1 MLQRVRI
8 QGFKSLADVEVNL
21 QQLVVLCGP
30 NASGK
35 SNFLDALQLLSRI
48 ATGRTLKEAFEPPYR
63 GSALESFQIGDEGL
77 EGLVRKDRL
86 MFSIKADLEISD
98 SVADEVDRQIAE
110 MRHRSD
116 NPSEGQADKPPSRVR
131 ERLLRYTIEVEMH
144 PRTGV
149 VRVADES
156 LVALNRNGT
165 PSKSRRPFFERVG
178 QRLHLRREGQAHPTY
193 HDRYLDH
200 SLLSLSLY
208 PPHYPHVAAVQRELS
223 LWMFFYFEPRERM
236 RAANPVKEVK
246 HIGLMGEDLA
256 AFLNSLKCASPKQF
270 DSVERALKMLVPN
283 IDGIEVEVTGLGEVE
298 LRLKERGV
306 AIPASVVSEG
316 TLRLLG
322 LLSLIGVGEQP
333 CLIGFEEPENGVH
346 PRRMELIAEFLHSRA
361 RSGKT
366 QYIVTTHSPRLADQ
380 LDDGNLYFVKR
391 NGQQTRIDPFRTWG
405 PLGRRED
412 VESGFAGQGSDLPVS
427 ERMLRGDFGGLYT

>member
-1 MLQRVRI
+1 MLERVRI
-8 QGFKSLADVEVNL
+8 QGFKSLVDVAVNL
-21 QQLVVLCGP
+21 KPLVVLCGP

-48 ATGRTLKEAFEPPYR
+48 AAGRTLKEAFESPYR
-63 GSALESFQIGDEGL
+63 GSTLESFQIGVDGL
-77 EGLVRKDRL
+77 EGLVRQDRL
-86 MFSIKADLEISD
+86 TFSMEADLRISD
-98 SVADEVDRQIAE
+98 SVADEVDRLIAE

-116 NPSEGQADKPPSRVR
+116 DPAEEQVEPPRSRVR

-165 PSKSRRPFFERVG
+165 PSKSRRPFFERVD

-200 SLLSLSLY
+200 SLLSLPLY
-208 PPHYPHVAAVQRELS
+208 TPHYPHVAAVQRELS
-223 LWMFFYFEPRERM
+223 RWMFFYFEPRERM
-236 RAANPVKEVK
+236 RAPNAVKEVT

-256 AFLNSLKCASPKQF
+256 AFLNSLKSFNPRQF
-270 DSVERALKMLVPN
+270 KAVEAALKSLVPY
-283 IDGIEVEVTGLGEVE
+283 IDGIETDVSGLGEAE
-298 LRLKERGV
+298 LRLIERGV

-346 PRRMELIAEFLHSRA
+346 PRRLELIAEFLHSRA
-361 RSGKT
+361 RSGQT
-366 QYIVTTHSPRLADQ
+366 QYIVTTHSPWLADQ
-380 LDDGNLYFVKR
+380 IHDCNLYFVKKDS
-391 NGQQTRIDPFRTWG
+391 QQTRIDPFDTWG
-405 PLGRRED
+405 PLWRQDEMN
-412 VESGFAGQGSDLPVS
+412 SGFTDQGSDLPVS
-427 ERMLRGDFGGLYT
+427 ARMLRGDFDA